1 MSQLH
6 ATPPT
11 PYDVL
16 YCCPFS
22 LNADR
27 CLQSNDVPRSPP
39 LGIGG
44 GSEAT
49 RGNHRQDQAGVSLL
63 AHFAGLRCNST
74 ERDAGF
80 VLHRDKSN
88 DNEACR
94 EHYVGHADLPSHDRN
109 PR

>member
-1 MSQLH
+1 MWRL
-6 ATPPT
+6 
-11 PYDVL
+11 
-16 YCCPFS
+16 
-22 LNADR
+22 
-27 CLQSNDVPRSPP
+27 SNGVN
-39 LGIGG
+39 LGGGINFMPSGVGG
-44 GSEAT
+44 GSEST

-63 AHFAGLRCNST
+63 AHFAGLRCNGN

-94 EHYVGHADLPSHDRN
+94 THYAGHAALPSHDRN